1 MQTTPK
7 KTKRGTAILGA
18 VGIITGLAIAAGLGL
33 SSSGKTASGAR
44 QAESL
49 QESFVSVSESLAP
62 SVVNISTE
70 QVLKY
75 RYNGYNFN
83 DLFDRFF
90 NLDEEARP
98 RERQFKRTGLGTG
111 LIVSEDGYILTN
123 FHVIKE
129 MTKITVIFSDKS
141 SYAGKVTGTD
151 KARDLALIKIEPG
164 KKLIKAVLG
173 DSSKVRVGQWA
184 VAVGNPFGYD
194 HTVTAGIVS
203 ATGRVFE
210 DSDATGVRRLPN
222 LIQTDAAINPG
233 NSGGPLSNINGEVIG
248 INVAIVSTSGSYAG
262 IGFAIPI
269 NDAKEAI
276 AGMMKNGPAKSYSAW
291 LGLKLQE
298 LTGGLKKKF
307 AVENG
312 ALVSFVEAGSPAAQ
326 AGFAAGDIVAEADG
340 IKITGTD
347 QFSSLMNIK
356 LPGQTMRFAVIRNG
370 SALIATLKLGQV
382 SGKEKVLSGANY
394 LGMYV
399 SDLTPGMV
407 AKYDISEHAGAVI
420 IAIDRNSKAMS
431 GGLNEGDLIVEID
444 KQPVRNTEDF
454 NKITS
459 KASLD
464 NGVLIV
470 ITRSGKSMYTVLYR

>member
-1 MQTTPK
+1 MG
-7 KTKRGTAILGA
+7 RRNLLGRNRQNA
-18 VGIITGLAIAAGLGL
+18 VVHEVL
-33 SSSGKTASGAR
+33 S
-44 QAESL
+44 
-49 QESFVSVSESLAP
+49 
-62 SVVNISTE
+62 
-70 QVLKY
+70 
-75 RYNGYNFN
+75 
-83 DLFDRFF
+83 
-90 NLDEEARP
+90 
-98 RERQFKRTGLGTG
+98 
-111 LIVSEDGYILTN
+111 
-123 FHVIKE
+123 
-129 MTKITVIFSDKS
+129 
-141 SYAGKVTGTD
+141 
-151 KARDLALIKIEPG
+151 
-164 KKLIKAVLG
+164 
-173 DSSKVRVGQWA
+173 
-184 VAVGNPFGYD
+184 
-194 HTVTAGIVS
+194 
-203 ATGRVFE
+203 GR
-210 DSDATGVRRLPN
+210 RRLPHAAAAAE
-222 LIQTDAAINPG
+222 LLDGEMLRDA
-233 NSGGPLSNINGEVIG
+233 GPQAVRLPFQEALRRLR
-248 INVAIVSTSGSYAG
+248 VAR
-262 IGFAIPI
+262 
-269 NDAKEAI
+269 DEEAI

>member
-1 MQTTPK
+1 M
-7 KTKRGTAILGA
+7 
-18 VGIITGLAIAAGLGL
+18 
-33 SSSGKTASGAR
+33 
-44 QAESL
+44 
-49 QESFVSVSESLAP
+49 
-62 SVVNISTE
+62 
-70 QVLKY
+70 
-75 RYNGYNFN
+75 
-83 DLFDRFF
+83 
-90 NLDEEARP
+90 
-98 RERQFKRTGLGTG
+98 
-111 LIVSEDGYILTN
+111 
-123 FHVIKE
+123 
-129 MTKITVIFSDKS
+129 
-141 SYAGKVTGTD
+141 TGTD